1 MACHRQPAASGFT
14 VIVPKRFAPS
24 KAAARSGPRR
34 IAKIPGIGYL
44 SPIDPC
50 DSPRKRAPMSEFLS
64 ETEGCDLLARLFRA
78 RGYAIARN
86 LVFREYGVEF
96 HVDGWD
102 AKKRVGFEFL
112 SSEDD
117 DHDDLS
123 LSEYQTLGAAQQR
136 GELALFIIDEVEP
149 LSAADLALQANEFLD
164 EVDDA
169 LKARRMAGAGRKP
182 AAIKKKPGVTKKVA
196 PKKKAP
202 ARKKSTTKKLSTST
216 GTKASVKKASVKKAS
231 VKKATIK
238 KATKK
243 KSAAKKV
250 ARKR

>member
-1 MACHRQPAASGFT
+1 
-14 VIVPKRFAPS
+14 
-24 KAAARSGPRR
+24 
-34 IAKIPGIGYL
+34 
-44 SPIDPC
+44 
-50 DSPRKRAPMSEFLS
+50 MSEFLS
-64 ETEGCDLLARLFRA
+64 ETEGCDLLTRLFRA
-78 RGYAIARN
+78 RGYAIERN
-86 LVFREYGVEF
+86 LLFREYGVEF

-123 LSEYQTLGAAQQR
+123 LSEYQALGTAQQR

-149 LSAADLALQANEFLD
+149 LSAVDLALQANEFLD
-164 EVDDA
+164 EVAEA
-169 LKARRMAGAGRKP
+169 LQARRMAGAGAGRKR
-182 AAIKKKPGVTKKVA
+182 AAIKKKPATGKASAGKKKGVTKKAA
-196 PKKKAP
+196 PKKKAL
-202 ARKKSTTKKLSTST
+202 ARKKTTTKKLSTSS
-216 GTKASVKKASVKKAS
+216 GTKAAV
-231 VKKATIK
+231 K

>member
-1 MACHRQPAASGFT
+1 
-14 VIVPKRFAPS
+14 
-24 KAAARSGPRR
+24 
-34 IAKIPGIGYL
+34 
-44 SPIDPC
+44 
-50 DSPRKRAPMSEFLS
+50 MSEFLS
-64 ETEGCDLLARLFRA
+64 ETQGCDLLTRLFRA
-78 RGYAIARN
+78 RGYAIERN
-86 LVFREYGVEF
+86 LLFREYGVEF

-102 AKKRVGFEFL
+102 ATKRVGFEFL

-196 PKKKAP
+196 PKKKAL

-216 GTKASVKKASVKKAS
+216 GTKAFVRKATNKKATNKKAA

-238 KATKK
+238 KAAKK

>member
-1 MACHRQPAASGFT
+1 
-14 VIVPKRFAPS
+14 
-24 KAAARSGPRR
+24 
-34 IAKIPGIGYL
+34 
-44 SPIDPC
+44 
-50 DSPRKRAPMSEFLS
+50 MSEFLS

-123 LSEYQTLGAAQQR
+123 LSEYQTLGSAQQR

-169 LKARRMAGAGRKP
+169 LKAQRMAGAGRKR
-182 AAIKKKPGVTKKVA
+182 ATIKKKPAPKKPA
-196 PKKKAP
+196 PKKKAL
-202 ARKKSTTKKLSTST
+202 ARKKSTSKKLFTST
-216 GTKASVKKASVKKAS
+216 GKKASVKKA
-231 VKKATIK
+231 A
-238 KATKK
+238 KK

-250 ARKR
+250 VKKR

>member
-1 MACHRQPAASGFT
+1 
-14 VIVPKRFAPS
+14 
-24 KAAARSGPRR
+24 
-34 IAKIPGIGYL
+34 
-44 SPIDPC
+44 
-50 DSPRKRAPMSEFLS
+50 MSEFLS

-169 LKARRMAGAGRKP
+169 LKARRMAGAGRKRT
-182 AAIKKKPGVTKKVA
+182 AIKKKPC
-196 PKKKAP
+196 
-202 ARKKSTTKKLSTST
+202 
-216 GTKASVKKASVKKAS
+216 ASE
-231 VKKATIK
+231 
-238 KATKK
+238 
-243 KSAAKKV
+243 
-250 ARKR
+250 KRGRSSLVRS

>member
-1 MACHRQPAASGFT
+1 
-14 VIVPKRFAPS
+14 
-24 KAAARSGPRR
+24 
-34 IAKIPGIGYL
+34 
-44 SPIDPC
+44 
-50 DSPRKRAPMSEFLS
+50 MSEFLS

-78 RGYAIARN
+78 RGYAIERN
-86 LVFREYGVEF
+86 LLFREYGVEF

-123 LSEYQTLGAAQQR
+123 LSEYQALGTAQQR

-149 LSAADLALQANEFLD
+149 LSAVDLALQANEFLD
-164 EVDDA
+164 EVAEA
-169 LKARRMAGAGRKP
+169 LQARRMAGAGAGRKR
-182 AAIKKKPGVTKKVA
+182 AAIKKKPATGKASAGKKKGVTKKAA
-196 PKKKAP
+196 PKKKAL
-202 ARKKSTTKKLSTST
+202 ARKKTTTKKLS
-216 GTKASVKKASVKKAS
+216 ASAG
-231 VKKATIK
+231 KKATVK

-243 KSAAKKV
+243 KSAAKKA

>member
-1 MACHRQPAASGFT
+1 
-14 VIVPKRFAPS
+14 
-24 KAAARSGPRR
+24 
-34 IAKIPGIGYL
+34 
-44 SPIDPC
+44 
-50 DSPRKRAPMSEFLS
+50 MSEFLS
-64 ETEGCDLLARLFRA
+64 ETQGCDLLTRLFRA
-78 RGYAIARN
+78 RGYAIERN
-86 LVFREYGVEF
+86 LLFREYGVEF

-102 AKKRVGFEFL
+102 ATKRVGFEFL

-169 LKARRMAGAGRKP
+169 LKARRMAGAGRKR
-182 AAIKKKPGVTKKVA
+182 AAIKKKPA
-196 PKKKAP
+196 PKKKAL
-202 ARKKSTTKKLSTST
+202 ARKKSTSKKLSTST
-216 GTKASVKKASVKKAS
+216 GKKASG
-231 VKKATIK
+231 KKATKK

-250 ARKR
+250 VRKR

>member
-1 MACHRQPAASGFT
+1 
-14 VIVPKRFAPS
+14 
-24 KAAARSGPRR
+24 
-34 IAKIPGIGYL
+34 
-44 SPIDPC
+44 
-50 DSPRKRAPMSEFLS
+50 MSEFLS

-78 RGYAIARN
+78 RGYAIERN

-123 LSEYQTLGAAQQR
+123 LSEYQALGTAQQR

-169 LKARRMAGAGRKP
+169 LQARRMAGAGPGRKR
-182 AAIKKKPGVTKKVA
+182 AAIKKKLATGKASAGKTASAGKKKSVTKKAA
-196 PKKKAP
+196 PKKKAL
-202 ARKKSTTKKLSTST
+202 ARKKSTTKKLSNSI
-216 GTKASVKKASVKKAS
+216 GTKAAVKKAA
-231 VKKATIK
+231 
-238 KATKK
+238 KK
-243 KSAAKKV
+243 KPAAKKV